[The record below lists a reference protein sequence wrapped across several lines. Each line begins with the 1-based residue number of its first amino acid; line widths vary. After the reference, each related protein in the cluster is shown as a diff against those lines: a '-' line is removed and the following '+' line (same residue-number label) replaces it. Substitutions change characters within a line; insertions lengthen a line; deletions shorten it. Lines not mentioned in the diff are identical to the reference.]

1 MNLSTRV
8 LGIIPPLSA
17 YGVQDHRDLGEK
29 GMLETSVQLGQ
40 LATIL
45 IMSVALGLD
54 AFSLGI
60 GVGMRGIR
68 LKHVL
73 IISLLIA
80 FFHTLMP
87 LLGLFAG
94 RYVGVLLGQVTG
106 LAAGGLLVLLGGHMI
121 WNSFRKEEGRP
132 VNHTTLLG
140 MLLFSLSVS
149 IDSFSVG
156 VSLGMFVNDT
166 AIIVTSFGVVGGLM
180 SIFGLMLGRKA
191 GSRLGEYGE
200 MTGGVILLA
209 FGLMFIF

>member
-1 MNLSTRV
+1 MWE
-8 LGIIPPLSA
+8 P
-17 YGVQDHRDLGEK
+17 
-29 GMLETSVQLGQ
+29 SVQSGQ

-45 IMSVALGLD
+45 IMAVALGLD

-60 GVGMRGIR
+60 GVGMKGIR

-73 IISLLIA
+73 NISLLIA

-87 LLGLFAG
+87 LFGLIAG
-94 RYVGVLLGQVTG
+94 RYVGFLLGQVTG
-106 LAAGGLLVLLGGHMI
+106 IAAGGLLALLGGHMI
-121 WNSFRKEEGRP
+121 WNSYRKEEGVP
-132 VNHTTLLG
+132 VNHTTLIG

-156 VSLGMFVNDT
+156 ISLGMFVHDT

-180 SIFGLMLGRKA
+180 SILGLMLGRKA

-200 MTGGVILLA
+200 MIGGVILLA